1 MTITPEQIKAAR
13 KLLGWSQATLAGRVH
28 MSAARIW
35 AIETGKHQ
43 PSAFELDLVREAVES
58 AGVEFITRRQGGR
71 EAEEGREVTRI
82 LRSCRSVQP

>member
-35 AIETGKHQ
+35 AIETGKQQ
-43 PSAFELDLVREAVES
+43 PCAFELDLVREALES
-58 AGVEFITRRQGGR
+58 AEVEFIITGEVPGGVR
-71 EAEEGREVTRI
+71 
-82 LRSCRSVQP
+82 LRKAAK